1 MTHRETP
8 LAEEVAVSLGQDSNY
23 TSERSI
29 IALRRKR
36 PRKPK
41 SRGTRSCAGDSCAGP
56 AVPAPGARD
65 RDAPRSTAGLGRNE
79 AAVCATLRALSEGHG
94 GGGGRHRGRCGRVWD
109 FSAVPRAGDPRAPQ
123 RGLRWRERPRHTPSA
138 RAAASPAQTVRW
150 TRANAGEG
158 PGEAEPA
165 GAALAWRTGG
175 RGAGPGWPFR
185 LTL

>member
-1 MTHRETP
+1 M
-8 LAEEVAVSLGQDSNY
+8 SLGQDSNY

-94 GGGGRHRGRCGRVWD
+94 GGGGVATADAVGGSGA
-109 FSAVPRAGDPRAPQ
+109 SAPSHGQGTPEPRSAGCDGGSAHPTPHLHAPPRA
-123 RGLRWRERPRHTPSA
+123 LH
-138 RAAASPAQTVRW
+138 
-150 TRANAGEG
+150 
-158 PGEAEPA
+158 
-165 GAALAWRTGG
+165 
-175 RGAGPGWPFR
+175 
-185 LTL
+185 

>member
-1 MTHRETP
+1 M
-8 LAEEVAVSLGQDSNY
+8 SLGQDSNY

-29 IALRRKR
+29 IALRGKR

-94 GGGGRHRGRCGRVWD
+94 GGGGRHRGRCGRVWG

-123 RGLRWRERPRHTPSA
+123 RGLRWRERPRHTPLHAPPRALHRPCAGHALTPGRGPGRRSRLGQRWPGGRAGGA
-138 RAAASPAQTVRW
+138 RAR
-150 TRANAGEG
+150 GG
-158 PGEAEPA
+158 PSGSRSSRV
-165 GAALAWRTGG
+165 L
-175 RGAGPGWPFR
+175 
-185 LTL
+185 